1 MKKYF
6 ALIIATALS
15 LSSQAREVDSLLAR
29 TTAST
34 FLSSKGMK
42 SVVNDITP
50 KNFSGNLYLYA
61 GEKGYVL
68 LPADDAVRQVLAYST
83 ESSFPADDIP
93 PHVQALLQ
101 AYSDVVEYARQNNL
115 PQHPS
120 WKMNPTGTDPS
131 PKDGGVAPM
140 VTARW
145 GQSYPYNTLCP
156 LDSNWTDPYPQC
168 VTGCV
173 ATAMAQ
179 IMHYW
184 QWPIRGWGQYEYDC
198 YTNEMR
204 PIGRLSE
211 NFDTVY
217 YQWSQMP
224 DVLDTLSSDAEIYA
238 VSRLMYDCGVAV
250 NMYYSAM
257 ESGAS
262 DWSNWD
268 ASSRTAGQALR
279 THFRYHPLLQGVD
292 RSDFSDGEWMDMML
306 AELDAGRPILY
317 VATEV
322 YALGSHAIV
331 VDGYDGNHYLHFNF
345 GWSGR
350 YDGFYAVD
358 SICRTDNIAFLAW
371 HRAVIGIRPNTE
383 ESDTVNI
390 QAFTADTIAGY
401 CTGSGQYA
409 YADSVILT
417 AHAEEGYRFVG
428 WSSGSHENPHYLPA
442 TASLSDTARFC
453 RLGMD
458 TLYHCTSIEKPTWD
472 YWSTATVTRWGIRIP
487 ASSLHGKRKIDAVQ
501 FYTKYPMVED
511 TVSLKIYSGDLP
523 NGRVPLYQHI
533 HTIPSGPKGW
543 LKLVINRTVVIDTTA
558 DLWIIFETKSSRGFD
573 WSRHGR
579 SIYSGNSDG
588 CWFYNQDGW
597 HTLDSVGVWATW
609 MIRALTSPHTGPLG
623 IDNVSSYQPINVYP
637 NPTHGKVTITSP
649 EALAETAWLTD
660 LTGRRE
666 QVRLV
671 PQGHSSNNTL
681 TQSSNQI
688 YSLDLSATQTFK
700 QSSNQAILL
709 TLTTASGKTHTVRLL
724 KLPDISRQ

>member
-1 MKKYF
+1 MLLIHKLTFITHAPIKLNYLKNYPCLEPKQGGSLSIRRSCKRIKKMKKYF
-6 ALIIATALS
+6 ALIIATTLS

-101 AYSDVVEYARQNNL
+101 AYSDVVEYARQNDL

-120 WKMNPTGTDPS
+120 WKTNPTGTDPS
-131 PKDGGVAPM
+131 PKDGGVAPV

-145 GQSYPYNTLCP
+145 GQGYPYNTLCP
-156 LDSNWTDPYPQC
+156 LDCNWIDTCLQC

-184 QWPIRGWGQYEYDC
+184 QWPVRGWG
-198 YTNEMR
+198 
-204 PIGRLSE
+204 
-211 NFDTVY
+211 
-217 YQWSQMP
+217 
-224 DVLDTLSSDAEIYA
+224 
-238 VSRLMYDCGVAV
+238 
-250 NMYYSAM
+250 
-257 ESGAS
+257 
-262 DWSNWD
+262 
-268 ASSRTAGQALR
+268 
-279 THFRYHPLLQGVD
+279 H
-292 RSDFSDGEWMDMML
+292 
-306 AELDAGRPILY
+306 
-317 VATEV
+317 
-322 YALGSHAIV
+322 
-331 VDGYDGNHYLHFNF
+331 
-345 GWSGR
+345 
-350 YDGFYAVD
+350 
-358 SICRTDNIAFLAW
+358 
-371 HRAVIGIRPNTE
+371 
-383 ESDTVNI
+383 
-390 QAFTADTIAGY
+390 
-401 CTGSGQYA
+401 
-409 YADSVILT
+409 
-417 AHAEEGYRFVG
+417 
-428 WSSGSHENPHYLPA
+428 
-442 TASLSDTARFC
+442 
-453 RLGMD
+453 
-458 TLYHCTSIEKPTWD
+458 
-472 YWSTATVTRWGIRIP
+472 
-487 ASSLHGKRKIDAVQ
+487 
-501 FYTKYPMVED
+501 
-511 TVSLKIYSGDLP
+511 
-523 NGRVPLYQHI
+523 
-533 HTIPSGPKGW
+533 
-543 LKLVINRTVVIDTTA
+543 
-558 DLWIIFETKSSRGFD
+558 
-573 WSRHGR
+573 
-579 SIYSGNSDG
+579 DG

-597 HTLDSVGVWATW
+597 HTLDSAGVWATW
-609 MIRALTSPHTGPLG
+609 MIRALTSPYTGPLG